1 MTVLYAIPEAD
12 AVRRLL
18 PAFGE
23 RRLTV
28 DDARHRLAA
37 NPNLLPLAID
47 EADGGWIGF
56 ADFGEE
62 PLSDWQHIFTIQRL
76 AAAGR
81 FGEVFVAP
89 LELLAA
95 ADLPAGGMDLSGF
108 IFHVSRCG
116 STLLGKALARSPARL
131 VVNQPAPLQW
141 GFWAALTGGFAAPLE
156 ATARHLTMFRNL
168 CRLLTRPRG
177 GRFLTAHLKLI
188 SWNTIYIDFV
198 QRAFPA
204 AARLFLY
211 RDPVEV
217 IASVRHETTA
227 ALYSR
232 RTRLGGLLAA
242 LPQEAADRLDDLDYL
257 AACYAHYLA
266 SAEAAGPSGLRW
278 LNYRDFS
285 AERLPAVLA
294 AGLRIDPDDSELALM
309 RAQFAVH
316 SKDDSGRRRFSD
328 DRARKQAALS
338 ADERAR
344 VARCTAALMQS
355 LDASR
360 YNIVS
365 S

>member
-1 MTVLYAIPEAD
+1 VTVLYALPDAV

-18 PAFGE
+18 PAFDE
-23 RRLTV
+23 LRLPV
-28 DDARHRLAA
+28 DEARNRLAA

-47 EADGGWIGF
+47 ETDGGWIGF

-81 FGEVFVAP
+81 FGERFVAP

-95 ADLPAGGMDLSGF
+95 ADLPAGGLDPAGF

-141 GFWAALTGGFAAPLE
+141 GFWAALTGGFTAPLA

-188 SWNTIYIDFV
+188 SWNTIYADFV
-198 QRAFPA
+198 HRAFPA

-227 ALYSR
+227 VLYAR
-232 RTRLGGLLAA
+232 RTPLGGLLAG

-266 SAEAAGPSGLRW
+266 VAAAAGPAGMRY
-278 LNYRDFS
+278 LNYRDFGP
-285 AERLPAVLA
+285 ERLPAVLA
-294 AGLRIDPDDSELALM
+294 AGLDLHLEGEELDLM

-328 DRARKQAALS
+328 DRARKQAALN

-344 VARCTAALMQS
+344 VGRRCAALMQS

-360 YNIVS
+360 YNIAPS
-365 S
+365 